1 MTVAGK
7 EEEYLNI
14 HGLFKPLAVF
24 AATHDMYIKKK
35 IKILIAYIFEC
46 IFNVMKNSKN
56 SSPQRQAPTLYAWRS
71 IWA

>member
-7 EEEYLNI
+7 EEEDLNI

-35 IKILIAYIFEC
+35 
-46 IFNVMKNSKN
+46 NKN
-56 SSPQRQAPTLYAWRS
+56 PYCLHL
-71 IWA
+71 